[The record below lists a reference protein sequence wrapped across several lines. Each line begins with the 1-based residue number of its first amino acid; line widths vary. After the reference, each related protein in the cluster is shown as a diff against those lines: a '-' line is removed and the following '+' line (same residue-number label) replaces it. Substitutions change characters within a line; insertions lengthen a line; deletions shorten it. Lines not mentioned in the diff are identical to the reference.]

1 MKFLALLAFTVS
13 ILSFMPDKNLKVIFF
28 GDSIT
33 EAGIK
38 PGGYIS
44 LLDSIAKTNSSNQ
57 TFEFVGRGIGG
68 NKVYDLLFRLKD
80 DVIGQKPDLV
90 VIYIGI
96 NDVWHKSLAGT
107 GTDTDRFERFYQ
119 EIIDQLTAK
128 KIKVILCTPT
138 VIGEKT
144 DHSNPQDGDLNE
156 YSNIIR
162 QLASKNK
169 LLLVDLRKNFLA
181 YNLKNNP
188 ANAPSGVLT
197 SDRVHLNAKGNM
209 LVAQSVWKVLSNINL

>member
-1 MKFLALLAFTVS
+1 MRLLVLFAFAALT
-13 ILSFMPDKNLKVIFF
+13 LSFMPDKKLKVIFF

-33 EAGIK
+33 EAGVK
-38 PGGYIS
+38 PGGYITV
-44 LLDSIAKTNSSNQ
+44 LDSMAKKSSSNHL
-57 TFEFVGRGIGG
+57 FEFIGRGISG
-68 NKVYDLLFRLKD
+68 NKVYDLLFRLED
-80 DVIGQKPDLV
+80 DVISMQPDLV

-119 EIIDQLTAK
+119 EIIDQLK
-128 KIKVILCTPT
+128 KKNIQVILCTPT

-144 DHSNPQDGDLNE
+144 DYSNPQDGDLNE

-169 LLLVDLRKNFLA
+169 LPLIDLRNEFLA
-181 YNLKNNP
+181 HNLKNNP
-188 ANAPSGVLT
+188 ANAPGGVLT
-197 SDRVHLNAKGNM
+197 TDRVHLNAKGNM
-209 LVAQSVWKVLSNINL
+209 LVAQSIWKVISNINL

>member
-1 MKFLALLAFTVS
+1 MRSLLLLAFAVI
-13 ILSFMPDKNLKVIFF
+13 ILSFMPEKSLKVIFF

-44 LLDSIAKTNSSNQ
+44 LLDSIAKKSSNKHS
-57 TFEFVGRGIGG
+57 FEFVGRGIGG
-68 NKVYDLLFRLKD
+68 NKVYDLLFRLED
-80 DVIGQKPDLV
+80 DVIYQKPDVV

-119 EIIDQLTAK
+119 EIIERLKAK
-128 KIKVILCTPT
+128 RINVILCTPT

-144 DHSNPQDGDLNE
+144 DYSNPQDGDLNA
-156 YSNIIR
+156 YAHIVRSLATKNNL
-162 QLASKNK
+162 QLI
-169 LLLVDLRKNFLA
+169 DLRKDFLA

-188 ANAPSGVLT
+188 ANAPSGILT
-197 SDRVHLNAKGNM
+197 SDRVHLNSAGNL
-209 LVAQSVWKVLSNINL
+209 LVAQSIWKVLSNLGL

>member
-1 MKFLALLAFTVS
+1 MRSLLLLAFAVI

-44 LLDSIAKTNSSNQ
+44 LLDSIAKKNSSKHS
-57 TFEFVGRGIGG
+57 FEFVGRGIGG
-68 NKVYDLLFRLKD
+68 NKVYDLLFRLED
-80 DVIGQKPDLV
+80 DVISQKPDVV

-119 EIIDQLTAK
+119 EIIERLKAK
-128 KIKVILCTPT
+128 RINVILCTPT

-144 DHSNPQDGDLNE
+144 DHSNPQDGDLNA
-156 YSNIIR
+156 YAHIVRSLATKNNL
-162 QLASKNK
+162 QLI
-169 LLLVDLRKNFLA
+169 DLRKDFLA

-188 ANAPSGVLT
+188 ANAPSGILT
-197 SDRVHLNAKGNM
+197 SDRVHLNSAGNL
-209 LVAQSVWKVLSNINL
+209 LVAQSIWKVLANLDL

>member
-1 MKFLALLAFTVS
+1 MRSLLLLAFAVI

-44 LLDSIAKTNSSNQ
+44 LLDSIAKKNSSKHS
-57 TFEFVGRGIGG
+57 FEFVGRGIGG
-68 NKVYDLLFRLKD
+68 NKVYDLLFRLED
-80 DVIGQKPDLV
+80 DVISQKPDVV

-119 EIIDQLTAK
+119 EIINQLKEK

-144 DHSNPQDGDLNE
+144 DYSNPQYGDLNA
-156 YSNIIR
+156 YAHIVRSLATKNNL
-162 QLASKNK
+162 QLI
-169 LLLVDLRKNFLA
+169 DLRKDFLA

-188 ANAPSGVLT
+188 ANAPSGILT
-197 SDRVHLNAKGNM
+197 SDRVHLNSAGNL
-209 LVAQSVWKVLSNINL
+209 LVAQSIWKVLANLDL